1 MYCKLPEYFLNMGCL
16 FGYYNHPNHAGGAGP
31 TFGES
36 DSMFSDGVIATRE
49 IKASMDAAGGSKQS
63 VANKLPFKVLSNF
76 IDPYHPDGNQTGGSA
91 LRSYPHEKI
100 PLPGGQIKFTVLSV
114 TMQDAK
120 SVRIKASPGHEAVD
134 ALMS

>member
-16 FGYYNHPNHAGGAGP
+16 FGYYNDPNHAGGAGP

-91 LRSYPHEKI
+91 LRSYPHEKN
-100 PLPGGQIKFTVLSV
+100 PPAWRSNQVHRVVCDHAGCQECPHQGFTG
-114 TMQDAK
+114 A
-120 SVRIKASPGHEAVD
+120 
-134 ALMS
+134 